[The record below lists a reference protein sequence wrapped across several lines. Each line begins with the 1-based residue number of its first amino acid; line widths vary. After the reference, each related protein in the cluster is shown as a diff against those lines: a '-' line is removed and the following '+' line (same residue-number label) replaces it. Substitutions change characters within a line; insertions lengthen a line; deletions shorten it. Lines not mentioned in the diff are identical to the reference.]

1 MPKYCQ
7 KQDRGCTRGKMHELR
22 YIEIRKFLDS
32 KNTPALEPA
41 LNLEKKKK
49 PESLLP

>member
-1 MPKYCQ
+1 
-7 KQDRGCTRGKMHELR
+7 MHELR

-49 PESLLP
+49 TWIIVALTKNQKKNITE